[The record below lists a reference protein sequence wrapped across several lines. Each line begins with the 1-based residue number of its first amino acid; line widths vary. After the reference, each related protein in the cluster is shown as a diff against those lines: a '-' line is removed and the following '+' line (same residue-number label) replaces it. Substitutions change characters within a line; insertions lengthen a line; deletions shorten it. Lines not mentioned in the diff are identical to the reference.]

1 MVVSLLVLS
10 GGGLIL
16 ASYLCY
22 RFFSCLNKK
31 KDKPPSSF
39 MPRGV
44 DDTEG
49 GFWEIIRYR

>member
-1 MVVSLLVLS
+1 MLVSLCLLAGGGLVLS
-10 GGGLIL
+10 
-16 ASYLCY
+16 SYLCY
-22 RFFSCLNKK
+22 RLVLLRDEKK
-31 KDKPPSSF
+31 KKPPPSF